1 MPSMETNILL
11 QNIQRIVKENE
22 QYKKDLYEKSN
33 KIEEQNGK
41 ITELLMKAQ
50 NYVEQSHQILELK
63 NSAFQT
69 NAEKTVNKVLELE
82 QDKMKLTGDLSK
94 LTANISELNLEINKM
109 QKVEADLKQHLSD
122 VSKNTDMHKQTAE
135 RLVIENADLQTKLDN
150 IIAEN
155 KKERQLRKGLEAK
168 INLNEEEVNE
178 LRSNL
183 NSYQKLVEEKK
194 RKHELEKALFTRELE
209 DLKAAHEKE
218 IVELKEKLNAFRTKG
233 NDFQIEQIKQLEYDL
248 NNEWQT
254 KFDKSI
260 QNLEQKHERQENA
273 LKEER
278 KIFELQLAD
287 SKEMVK
293 SLRTNLAKFDAETES
308 LKQKLDESNLIKEKF
323 ERLQSKALQMKETY
337 DSRIKE
343 LLDAEPDPETIAEE
357 LKKVM
362 NLIFRQLKR
371 QIKPDEYYAGD
382 GILSAMLKIIK
393 VFTLRILQSNDGQEN
408 STEEEFD
415 FFSQHIYKVP
425 ELSLPQM
432 QSPPSEPKFEIQ
444 ISQPVQVQ
452 IILLKLVK

>member
-233 NDFQIEQIKQLEYDL
+233 NGTIMKLITEVTETLQYLAEDKDGKKTLFIEGPFLQAEVVNRNGRKY
-248 NNEWQT
+248 
-254 KFDKSI
+254 
-260 QNLEQKHERQENA
+260 
-273 LKEER
+273 LKETM
-278 KIFELQLAD
+278 A
-287 SKEMVK
+287 KE
-293 SLRTNLAKFDAETES
+293 
-308 LKQKLDESNLIKEKF
+308 
-323 ERLQSKALQMKETY
+323 
-337 DSRIKE
+337 
-343 LLDAEPDPETIAEE
+343 
-357 LKKVM
+357 
-362 NLIFRQLKR
+362 
-371 QIKPDEYYAGD
+371 
-382 GILSAMLKIIK
+382 
-393 VFTLRILQSNDGQEN
+393 
-408 STEEEFD
+408 
-415 FFSQHIYKVP
+415 VP
-425 ELSLPQM
+425 T
-432 QSPPSEPKFEIQ
+432 KG
-444 ISQPVQVQ
+444 
-452 IILLKLVK
+452 

>member
-1 MPSMETNILL
+1 METNILL

-233 NDFQIEQIKQLEYDL
+233 NDFQIEQ
-248 NNEWQT
+248 
-254 KFDKSI
+254 
-260 QNLEQKHERQENA
+260 
-273 LKEER
+273 ER